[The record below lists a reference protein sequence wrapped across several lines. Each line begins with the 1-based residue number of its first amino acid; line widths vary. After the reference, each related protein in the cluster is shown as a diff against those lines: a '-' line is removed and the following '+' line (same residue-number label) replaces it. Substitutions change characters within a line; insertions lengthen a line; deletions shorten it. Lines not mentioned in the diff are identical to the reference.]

1 MELKVLE
8 KKPDKLK
15 LQVLGET
22 HTFLNLLSE
31 YAWLA
36 NAKQASY
43 IIRHPYLSEPEL
55 IVKSSNPKRTL
66 RDAAQIII
74 DRTEEFQ
81 RSFKRALRK

>member
-1 MELKVLE
+1 MELKAME
-8 KKPDKLK
+8 KKADKLK

-22 HTFLNLLSE
+22 HTFLNLISE

-36 NAKQASY
+36 KAKQASY
-43 IIRHPYLSEPEL
+43 IIKHPYLSEPEL
-55 IVKSSNPKRTL
+55 IIRASNPKKTL
-66 RDAAQIII
+66 RDATQIMI

>member
-8 KKPDKLK
+8 KKADKLK
-15 LQVLGET
+15 LQVTGET
-22 HTFLNLLSE
+22 HTFLNLISE

-36 NAKQASY
+36 KAKQASY
-43 IIRHPYLSEPEL
+43 IVKHPYLSEPEL
-55 IVKSSNPKRTL
+55 IVKSANPKKTL
-66 RDAAQIII
+66 KDANQIII